1 MIRRSVWLIHIFIGV
16 LAVAQQ
22 PKTNPAAHAALEFPV
37 VLQENVVAGKTP
49 VGTAVHSKLM
59 LATLVKGVVVPQD
72 AMLSGHVEES
82 TAKTVRDPSRLKI
95 RLDMAQWKGG
105 SLAVNAFL
113 TNMYYANRLVEM
125 PAPDE
130 MPDASTNSDL
140 MLAHGGLPHQSSAD
154 LESRRAAWSR
164 QAAGSHPSDQAHSSE
179 NSRWEGSVYR
189 KPMRNV
195 DIARDGNGTLIVS
208 RSDNIKVERNTA
220 YCFES
225 R

>member
-1 MIRRSVWLIHIFIGV
+1 MIRRSVWLIYIFVGV

-22 PKTNPAAHAALEFPV
+22 PKTKPATHGALEFPV

-72 AMLSGHVEES
+72 ALLSGRVEES
-82 TAKTVRDPSRLKI
+82 TAKIGADPSRLKI

-113 TNMYYANRLVEM
+113 TNMYYANRLIEM
-125 PAPDE
+125 PAGE
-130 MPDASTNSDL
+130 GIPDASTNPDP
-140 MLAHGGLPHQSSAD
+140 MLSHGGLQHQNSAD
-154 LESRRAAWSR
+154 LESRRAAWNR
-164 QAAGSHPSDQAHSSE
+164 QAAGSNPSDQAHSSE
-179 NSRWEGSVYR
+179 KGLWESSVYR
-189 KPMRNV
+189 KPMPNV
-195 DIARDGNGTLIVS
+195 DITRDTNGTVIMS
-208 RSDNIKVERNTA
+208 RRDNIKVERNTA